1 MTELTGA
8 LRADAR
14 HSGKAPQFGPDAKAQ
29 VSLRYENGKPVAATS
44 VVVSTQHADGLDQ
57 AEVREIVR
65 PYVLAVLPVS
75 VGVIL
80 YLLNPE
86 YMLTLFRDPV
96 GRLALAVAAVLQTTG
111 YLWIRKIVNIDI

>member
-1 MTELTGA
+1 MAG
-8 LRADAR
+8 
-14 HSGKAPQFGPDAKAQ
+14 
-29 VSLRYENGKPVAATS
+29 
-44 VVVSTQHADGLDQ
+44 
-57 AEVREIVR
+57 
-65 PYVLAVLPVS
+65 YVLAVLPVT

-80 YLLNPE
+80 FLLNPD